1 MGRHPRGPREGGRR
15 LKRPTLWQVV
25 FAIAM
30 GAGATY
36 GGYSAARWLLSV
48 PMPDDFMLLLWV
60 AGILFAVAMALAGA
74 AAATDAAAGLE
85 PRSLKGLYAVAFL
98 LASVAWVVGALL
110 LLVVVVAA
118 IFIPE
123 VLQVMPEGWREYL
136 KRRPKMRG

>member
-1 MGRHPRGPREGGRR
+1 MARRHRTPRGAPRLR
-15 LKRPTLWQVV
+15 RPTLWQVS
-25 FAIAM
+25 FAIVG
-30 GAGATY
+30 GAAATY
-36 GGYSAARWLLSV
+36 GGYSVARWLLSV
-48 PMPDDFMLLLWV
+48 PMPDDILLILWV

-74 AAATDAAAGLE
+74 AAAADAAAGLE

-110 LLVVVVAA
+110 LLVLVVAA

-136 KRRPKMRG
+136 KRRPKIRG